1 MDDERKRM
9 TAPIRMI
16 ARDLYRLRRKVEE
29 LEERLSV
36 VAGDQKASIE
46 DQIRKTKA
54 ERNRMKSILDGN
66 KEPPPCR
73 SPR

>member
-1 MDDERKRM
+1 M

-29 LEERLSV
+29 LEEQLSV
-36 VAGDQKASIE
+36 VSKDQKASVE
-46 DQIRKTKA
+46 NQIYKITA
-54 ERNRMKSILDGN
+54 ERNRMKKILDGN

-73 SPR
+73 KPR